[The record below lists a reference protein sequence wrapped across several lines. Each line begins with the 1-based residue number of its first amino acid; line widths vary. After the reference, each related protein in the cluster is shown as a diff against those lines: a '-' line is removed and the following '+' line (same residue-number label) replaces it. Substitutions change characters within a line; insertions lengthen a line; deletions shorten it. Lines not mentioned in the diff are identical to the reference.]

1 MEKAIEQ
8 RAQEHLESRM
18 GDLEFLYRE
27 YAYDSKDWSDETWE
41 TAKDFDINNEMEPD
55 EIDEIMMEARSN
67 YALSWDYVPAD
78 TFDDQEQG
86 YFRYQISWGGPSE
99 EIRFYVDYGKKLYKA
114 EYWFLDWFTGHGIEL
129 EGNYLD
135 IAKTIFDDFDSIGMV
150 ESAYESAMEEE

>member
-1 MEKAIEQ
+1 MEKTIEK
-8 RAQEHLESRM
+8 RAQEHLKSRM
-18 GDLEFLYRE
+18 EDLGFLYGE

-67 YALSWDYVPAD
+67 YGLSWDYVSAD
-78 TFDDQEQG
+78 TFDNQEQG

-129 EGNYLD
+129 NGEYLE
-135 IAKTIFDDFDSIGMV
+135 IAEAIFDDFDDIGMV
-150 ESAYESAMEEE
+150 ESAYESAMEE